1 MLLLLTIQ
9 TGLRVSELIGFRC
22 KDIVLG
28 SGAHVRCK
36 GKGRKDPCTPLRKEL
51 VVFFHLIQVPLNL
64 IQGSLFLIQLLIVFL
79 NNAGT
84 YPQ

>member
-1 MLLLLTIQ
+1 VLLLLTIQ

-22 KDIVLG
+22 KDIVLD

-36 GKGRKDPCTPLRKEL
+36 GKGRKDPCTNLRKEL
-51 VVFFHLIQVPLNL
+51 VVFFHL

-79 NNAGT
+79 NNATT